1 MSYYGLG
8 YNHFFSVSEPEQLN
22 NQEKRHDNVS
32 NVDALMTSYM
42 QQCVDYNEEQ
52 KKIEALEQEKQTQN
66 EDIPQVVTIS
76 YKKIKLSEPVNFVAG
91 DIQKGNITKS
101 SEYISKGD
109 CLSIEAAKQES
120 CSNEQSMVDPAFV
133 KALHTAQEI
142 ARSFNKTATLH
153 QDYENA
159 KLQYPFAEKR
169 NEFMTGHK
177 KMLHNRFIQNL
188 DYLAKQDEEKLKEQM
203 SQLKS
208 IQEIQAKRQQISL
221 EQKQK
226 RILLNQQR
234 LQSKG
239 SQCVAGI
246 GSKQRK
252 GHEKKLEKSG
262 HMTKSSLSST
272 AASCAVYISGLP
284 TNFDADPSNSNPST
298 QISSEEALESI
309 LHGLFSSFGKI
320 SSLKLYREI
329 PSRKMKG
336 DGLISYD
343 FSSIRKE
350 LFSKGESYDDIQGFL
365 KSVCSQVS
373 DSFIL

>member
-8 YNHFFSVSEPEQLN
+8 YNHSFSVSTPEQLN
-22 NQEKRHDNVS
+22 QEKVKGNIS
-32 NVDALMTSYM
+32 EVDALMTTYM
-42 QQCVDYNEEQ
+42 QQCVDYHEEQ
-52 KKIEALEQEKQTQN
+52 KKIEAREQEKQSQN

-91 DIQKGNITKS
+91 DIQKGNITKC
-101 SEYISKGD
+101 SEYISNGD
-109 CLSIEAAKQES
+109 CKSIEVAQQES
-120 CSNEQSMVDPAFV
+120 SSDEPSMVDPAFV

-142 ARSFNKTATLH
+142 AKSFNKTANLH
-153 QDYENA
+153 QDFENA

-203 SQLKS
+203 SQLQS
-208 IQEIQAKRQQISL
+208 IQEIQAKRQQILL

-284 TNFDADPSNSNPST
+284 TDFNIDPSNSNAST
-298 QISSEEALESI
+298 GISSEEALESI

-320 SSLKLYREI
+320 SSLKLYREMS
-329 PSRKMKG
+329 SRKMKG

-343 FSSIRKE
+343 FSSIRKD

-373 DSFIL
+373 DNFIL